1 MKKFGLY
8 AKIFGGFIAVLILM
22 IIIGTVSYLRMADGA
37 EVSSFVAESSL
48 PVIEHADE
56 TVAKLHEAG
65 YYSVQY
71 RFTLNS
77 EMYNRANALLDDALK
92 SSIFIENHL
101 TSINYNQTVINDV
114 KNISSLINQ
123 YKDVCR
129 TNLNLGTRISSSLE
143 EMNRSYEVF
152 LKNITDYIDNQNALF
167 TSDISNS
174 NITRER
180 LGERLRMYVIA
191 TNTRNFGNLLVNTG
205 VEGFNNRESEAINNA
220 IKEYV
225 PVLKRNISELVSL
238 TQQEV
243 NKRRLDEVL
252 ASVNNFAN
260 SLEIVARDVQAMAEN
275 AARGIVVYSDVI
287 AKTNAFAELIAG
299 AASGSA
305 TDLAKNM
312 NTAVTI
318 VLWILIISIILG
330 LTLAWLITSGIVKP
344 VSIII
349 NDLASGSNEVASA
362 SGQVS
367 SSGQELAKNAN
378 EQASSL
384 EETSASLEE
393 LASMTKQNTENARQ
407 VNIMSSEAKESS
419 VKGRDTVEKMTVAIT
434 KIKESSDETVKIIKT
449 IDEIAFQT
457 NLLALNAAVEAARAG
472 EAGKGF
478 AVVAEEVRNLAQ
490 RAGEA
495 AKNTAVLID
504 ESKNNSEQGV
514 KVAEEVSTILG
525 DITGKIIKMNELAVE
540 VASASEEQTKGID
553 QINTAVSQIE
563 KITQANAANSEE
575 SAAASEELTA
585 QSEKLLEYVEVL
597 RDIVYGE
604 NHNGNEAGMR
614 RERSARETGLNRGK
628 TANKT
633 GMNLKQKTIAKTTP
647 KATAKHTTK
656 TKAEEIIPLD
666 DSDF

>member
-1 MKKFGLY
+1 MENASQILLNNIQSYLNGDNEGPGLNTNFSNDIINVNVERERLSERLQMNL
-8 AKIFGGFIAVLILM
+8 AANQIIDMFNDM
-22 IIIGTVSYLRMADGA
+22 IIKA
-37 EVSSFVAESSL
+37 
-48 PVIEHADE
+48 
-56 TVAKLHEAG
+56 
-65 YYSVQY
+65 
-71 RFTLNS
+71 LNGFQQ
-77 EMYNRANALLDDALK
+77 R
-92 SSIFIENHL
+92 
-101 TSINYNQTVINDV
+101 
-114 KNISSLINQ
+114 
-123 YKDVCR
+123 
-129 TNLNLGTRISSSLE
+129 
-143 EMNRSYEVF
+143 
-152 LKNITDYIDNQNALF
+152 
-167 TSDISNS
+167 NS
-174 NITRER
+174 NILIKSADEG
-180 LGERLRMYVIA
+180 LSSIVKEVENI
-191 TNTRNFGNLLVNTG
+191 LVNTRQD
-205 VEGFNNRESEAINNA
+205 VNIRRLN
-220 IKEYV
+220 
-225 PVLKRNISELVSL
+225 NISKSAENYAMNMKKIAADIEYIAQHAANRVVLYNNVKDGAGEFAQTISGAAARRTAGLATGMVS
-238 TQQEV
+238 
-243 NKRRLDEVL
+243 
-252 ASVNNFAN
+252 SVN
-260 SLEIVARDVQAMAEN
+260 LI
-275 AARGIVVYSDVI
+275 IWL
-287 AKTNAFAELIAG
+287 LIA
-299 AASGSA
+299 
-305 TDLAKNM
+305 
-312 NTAVTI
+312 
-318 VLWILIISIILG
+318 SIILG

-604 NHNGNEAGMR
+604 NHNGNEAGMK